1 VSAALGSLGT
11 MPSELSYLIAI
22 PAALLAY
29 SLGTRRRSFT
39 ALLLL
44 TVGLQIANGRTTL
57 NLLFLAATIGPY
69 AVGLVV
75 RSGRV

>member
-1 VSAALGSLGT
+1 

-57 NLLFLAATIGPY
+57 NLLLLALTIGPY
-69 AVGLVV
+69 AAGLVV